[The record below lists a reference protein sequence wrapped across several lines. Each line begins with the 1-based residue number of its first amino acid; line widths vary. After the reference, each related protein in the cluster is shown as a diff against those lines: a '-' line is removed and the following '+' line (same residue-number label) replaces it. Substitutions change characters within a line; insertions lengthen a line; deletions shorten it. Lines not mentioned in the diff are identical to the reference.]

1 MSCATF
7 REALSARMDG
17 ESAGMPPRELDAH
30 LAGCPSCRDWQ
41 TAALQVTR
49 RARVTVAVPIPD
61 VTRAVLERLAAD
73 VRRLRGRRVW
83 VAPVARAVLAVLGVA
98 QMALSLPP
106 LVAGTATMSAPAHVA
121 RESGSWG
128 IALAAAFLVVAASP
142 RLAAGA
148 LPVLGSFSVVLGSV
162 TVADLST
169 GMVSL
174 ERAAGHL
181 LIFAGTLGIAVVA
194 WLGRRRG
201 RDPGGVARWIR
212 RLRADADHDLRAL
225 RAGS

>member
-1 MSCATF
+1 
-7 REALSARMDG
+7 MDG
-17 ESAGMPPRELDAH
+17 EPAGMPPRELDAH

-41 TAALQVTR
+41 TAAQAVTR

-73 VRRLRGRRVW
+73 VRRPRGRTVW
-83 VAPVARAVLAVLGVA
+83 VAPVARAVLAALGVA
-98 QMALSLPP
+98 QMAMSLPP

-121 RESGSWG
+121 RESGSWS

-169 GMVSL
+169 GMVPV

-181 LIFAGTLGIAVVA
+181 LIFAGALGVAVLA
-194 WLGRRRG
+194 WLGRRGG
-201 RDPGGVARWIR
+201 RDPGGVARRIG
-212 RLRADADHDLRAL
+212 RLRADPEHDLRVL

>member
-1 MSCATF
+1 
-7 REALSARMDG
+7 MDG
-17 ESAGMPPRELDAH
+17 EPAGMPPRELDAH
-30 LAGCPSCRDWQ
+30 LAGCPSCWDWQ
-41 TAALQVTR
+41 TAALAVTR

-73 VRRLRGRRVW
+73 VRRPRGRRVR
-83 VAPVARAVLAVLGVA
+83 VAVVRAVLLVLGAA
-98 QMALSLPP
+98 QMVLSLPP

-128 IALAAAFLVVAASP
+128 IALAAAFLLVAASP

-148 LPVLGSFSVVLGSV
+148 LPVLGSFSLVLGSV

-169 GMVSL
+169 GMVPL

-181 LIFAGTLGIAVVA
+181 LIFAGTLGVAVLA
-194 WLGRRRG
+194 WLGRRGG

-212 RLRADADHDLRAL
+212 RLRGDAEHDLRAL